1 MSLRLNVSEGVSEL
15 HGKVWMVC
23 LHIHST
29 FVSQLPVESQ
39 FINRLADNLNAE
51 IVLGTV
57 QSAKDAVN
65 WLGIPNISTALNLST
80 PLPLLQATPTST
92 SGCCELHSCTEWTLR
107 TWRTT
112 DSWTSNGPTSST
124 PLPHSS
130 TSATSSSTTRRVG
143 PSRSAVVPFTPPQT
157 TIE

>member
-1 MSLRLNVSEGVSEL
+1 M
-15 HGKVWMVC
+15 GKYGWYAYTYV
-23 LHIHST
+23 HST
-29 FVSQLPVESQ
+29 FVPQLPVESQ
-39 FINRLADNLNAE
+39 FISRLADNLNAE

-57 QSAKDAVN
+57 QNAKDAVN
-65 WLGIPNISTALNLST
+65 WLGIPNISIAFFLST

-92 SGCCELHSCTEWTLR
+92 SGCCELRSCMEWTLR

-112 DSWTSNGPTSST
+112 DSWTSNGLTSST

-157 TIE
+157 TVE